1 VATAK
6 LKESV
11 KQPWQ
16 GQLIRFTP
24 YIAGGVILVILP
36 AVMPSYIQG
45 IWTRFVIFAIFAASY
60 DLAYGHT
67 GLLSLGHAAY
77 FGAGGYTAA
86 LLMFHYGIDSLWV
99 GIPLGILIATAVAAA
114 FGFIALRVSGMYFLL
129 VTFALAQLLFS
140 ITWNVRW
147 FNSPGM
153 NGIAGLPLPDL
164 GIPWFS
170 WSTIS
175 LYYFVLVMFLI
186 SFFLIHRIM
195 NSPFGYALRGIR
207 EDETRMRSVGYNT
220 WLYKYIIFIIT
231 GAFAGLA
238 GVLFVYYN
246 RFISPTH
253 IGITFS
259 FLPMCMVIIGGS
271 GTLLGPVIG
280 AMVIIFAEYFA
291 SLFTPERWP
300 LILGAIF
307 VVAIMYARGGIAIHL
322 SRLWKRMS
330 YRYGSTKS

>member
-1 VATAK
+1 MATAK
-6 LKESV
+6 LKEAI

-16 GQLIRFTP
+16 RQLIRFVP
-24 YIAGGVILVILP
+24 YIVGGVILILLP
-36 AVMPSYIQG
+36 AVMPSYVQG
-45 IWTRFVIFAIFAASY
+45 IWTKFVIFAIFATSY
-60 DLAYGHT
+60 DLIYGHT

-77 FGAGGYTAA
+77 FGAGGYAVA
-86 LLMFHYGIDSLWV
+86 LLMLHYGIDSLWI
-99 GIPLGILIATAVAAA
+99 GIPLGILIGAAVAAA

-186 SFFLIHRIM
+186 SFFLIYRII

-207 EDETRMRSVGYNT
+207 ESELRMRTLGYNA
-220 WLYKYIIFIIT
+220 WLYKYIAFIIT

-253 IGITFS
+253 IGIMFS
-259 FLPMCMVIIGGS
+259 FLPMIMVIIGGS

-280 AMVIIFAEYFA
+280 AMIIIFVEYFA

-300 LILGAIF
+300 LILGGIF
-307 VVAIMYARGGIAIHL
+307 VIAIMYARGGVSIHL
-322 SRLWKRMS
+322 SRLWKRLGE
-330 YRYGSTKS
+330 RYGSIKS

>member
-1 VATAK
+1 MAKAK
-6 LKESV
+6 LSEAIR
-11 KQPWQ
+11 QPWR
-16 GQLIRFTP
+16 GQLIHFVP
-24 YIAGGVILVILP
+24 YIIGGVILVLLP
-36 AVMPSYIQG
+36 AVMPSYLQG
-45 IWTRFVIFAIFAASY
+45 IWTKFAIFAIFATSY

-77 FGAGGYTAA
+77 FGAGGYAVA
-86 LLMFHYGIDSLWV
+86 LLMLHCGIDSLWV
-99 GIPLGILIATAVAAA
+99 GMPLGILAGAAVAAV
-114 FGFIALRVSGMYFLL
+114 FGFIALRVKGMYFLL

-153 NGIAGLPLPDL
+153 MGIAGLPLPDL
-164 GIPWFS
+164 GISWFS

-175 LYYFVLVMFLI
+175 LYYFTLVIFLI
-186 SFFLIHRIM
+186 SLFLAYRII

-207 EDETRMRSVGYNT
+207 ESEPRMRSQGYNA
-220 WLYKYIIFIIT
+220 WLHKYIVFIIT

-253 IGITFS
+253 IGLTFS
-259 FLPMCMVIIGGS
+259 FLPMIMVIIGGS

-280 AMVIIFAEYFA
+280 AMLVIFVEYFA

-300 LILGAIF
+300 LILGVVF
-307 VVAIMYARGGIAIHL
+307 VVAIMYARGGVSIHL
-322 SRLWKRMS
+322 SRLWKRLS
-330 YRYGSTKS
+330 ERYGSITS